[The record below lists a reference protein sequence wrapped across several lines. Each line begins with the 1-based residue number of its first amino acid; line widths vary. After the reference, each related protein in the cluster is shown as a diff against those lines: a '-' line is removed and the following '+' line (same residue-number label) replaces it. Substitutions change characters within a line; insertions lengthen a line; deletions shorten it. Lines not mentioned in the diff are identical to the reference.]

1 MWLLCTRQERFLM
14 SNDPH
19 GACSFGL
26 KVVRRW
32 MPLKADERCD
42 LEVVIVANHIRVVN
56 ARMQGLT
63 ITPELKEEF
72 SQFWA
77 AHQATPFTARNKIL
91 ASVCPQVRPTFP
103 MHAALSMH
111 ASIKRGCCFLSI
123 ELTFC
128 ACKFRFEPECCCFSP
143 NSLFILCCLLV
154 FMCRCTDCTSSSSQ
168 C

>member
-1 MWLLCTRQERFLM
+1 VILVGIVVSVFVVLDEVLGDDFTCTCCGSGLLLSPYMSCGRYCLWLSLHVVFVWQERFLM
-14 SNDPH
+14 PNGVFPRWVTRPH
-19 GACSFGL
+19 GACSFHL

-91 ASVCPQVRPTFP
+91 ASVCPQVRATFQMDTAP
-103 MHAALSMH
+103 SYA
-111 ASIKRGCCFLSI
+111 
-123 ELTFC
+123 
-128 ACKFRFEPECCCFSP
+128 
-143 NSLFILCCLLV
+143 
-154 FMCRCTDCTSSSSQ
+154 
-168 C
+168 